1 MLNNTAFNTSNLSC
15 HNKLIQNLGGAV
27 TLSHLVACLGEEND
41 SNNIDW
47 KVFLNILLY
56 GNKQKGIQWLET

>member
-41 SNNIDW
+41 SNNI
-47 KVFLNILLY
+47 L
-56 GNKQKGIQWLET
+56 KGIFKHSLIWQ